1 MNPSYFFLGYVRVLA
16 DYDNITPLLNLC
28 MYYGIPYSD
37 FCAGSDGVM
46 LTLRLT
52 AFKKMKAEADARGIC
67 YKVAKRGGLPDL
79 LGKYKRRFGLMLG
92 MIIAAVLVFASHRFV
107 WDIRV
112 TGNEKMTSGEIISL
126 LDEYGFS
133 VGSYIPDANTDRIEN
148 RILIDSDKI
157 SWISINVVGT
167 VAEVQVRERVAA
179 DSESVALKPANL
191 VASKSGI
198 VEEVRIFRGLAMVGA
213 GKYVEKGELLVS
225 GLFDSVQEGFRY
237 TRAAGEIY
245 ARTVEE
251 FYIEIPYEYE
261 GKAYTGEGY
270 SNKYLTFFDFS
281 MNISK
286 KSGKDGAFYD
296 RIDIVEDCSVFGI
309 VDTPFS
315 LKTERYLEYKTVS
328 LTRTPEEAENLAYF
342 SLESRLAAL
351 AEDTTLI
358 KKTVTPMA
366 RDDRFILHCVI
377 VLIENIAT
385 TSEFE
390 VELGGQK

>member
-1 MNPSYFFLGYVRVLA
+1 MNLSYFFLGSIKVFA

-28 MYYGIPYSD
+28 MYQGIPYSN
-37 FCAGSDGVM
+37 FRASKDGVR
-46 LTLRLT
+46 LCLRPS
-52 AFKKMKAEADARGIC
+52 AFKKMQAEAASRGIC
-67 YKVAKRGGLPDL
+67 YTVEGRSGLPFI
-79 LGKYKRRFGLMLG
+79 LGKYKYRFGLMLG
-92 MIIAAVLVFASHRFV
+92 IVMAAALVFASHQFV
-107 WDIRV
+107 WDIKV
-112 TGNEKMTSGEIISL
+112 TGNEKMTSGEVISL

-133 VGSYIPDANTDRIEN
+133 VGSYIRDVNGDKIEN

-157 SWISINVVGT
+157 SWLSINIVGT

-179 DSESVALKPANL
+179 ESQSVSLKPANL

-198 VEEVRIFRGLAMVGA
+198 IEEVRIFRGLAMVGA

-261 GKAYTGEGY
+261 GKAYTGGGY
-270 SNKYLTFFDFS
+270 CNKYLNFFDFS

-286 KSGKDGAFYD
+286 KGGNEGVFYD
-296 RIDIVEDCSVFGI
+296 KIDIVEDYSILGVI
-309 VDTPFS
+309 DTPFS
-315 LKTERYLEYKTVS
+315 LKTERYLEYETVS
-328 LTRTPEEAENLAYF
+328 VTRTPEEAEELAYF
-342 SLESRLAAL
+342 SLECRLAAL
-351 AEDTTLI
+351 AEDTVLI

-366 RDDRFILHCVI
+366 RDDRFMLHCVI
-377 VLIENIAT
+377 VLIENIAQ

-390 VELGGQK
+390 VELGGQ